1 LRLASRGRTFSGT
14 ISRVPEFMSAA
25 GKHSTDLAPRS
36 VIAEICASVSAPAE
50 QTLELDRLRIGVE
63 KGRTGLKLQ
72 ADGLDKVYEEIA
84 HSDLGASGL
93 VELAKRA
100 LEQRR
105 ADGEWLYPAME
116 RLRQRL
122 SETNAGRDAAIRHA
136 ADEMLGV
143 LGSWVA
149 LFQDLHDKLLIL
161 ADQRR
166 LASGEILRAR
176 PVTGDIDYETL
187 TREIM
192 ARFPKI
198 LAALAK

>member
-1 LRLASRGRTFSGT
+1 
-14 ISRVPEFMSAA
+14 VSAA
-25 GKHSTDLAPRS
+25 DKHSIDLAPRS

-50 QTLELDRLRIGVE
+50 QTSELDRLRIGVE

-72 ADGLDKVYEEIA
+72 ADGLDEVYEEIA

-93 VELAKRA
+93 VGLAKRA

-136 ADEMLGV
+136 TEEMLAV
-143 LGSWVA
+143 LGSWMA

-166 LASGEILRAR
+166 LASGEILCAR
-176 PVTGDIDYETL
+176 PITGDIDHDAL
-187 TREIM
+187 SREFM

-198 LAALAK
+198 RAALAK

>member
-1 LRLASRGRTFSGT
+1 LASLGRTFSGT
-14 ISRVPEFMSAA
+14 ISRVPEFVSAA
-25 GKHSTDLAPRS
+25 GKHSTDLVPRS
-36 VIAEICASVSAPAE
+36 VIAEICASVSAPE
-50 QTLELDRLRIGVE
+50 QTRELDRLRIGVE

-72 ADGLDKVYEEIA
+72 ADGLDKVYQEIA
-84 HSDLGASGL
+84 HSDLGAPGL
-93 VELAKRA
+93 VELANRA
-100 LEQRR
+100 LEQKR

-116 RLRQRL
+116 RLRRRL
-122 SETNAGRDAAIRHA
+122 SETDAGRDAAIRHTA
-136 ADEMLGV
+136 EEMLGV
-143 LGSWVA
+143 FGSWMA
-149 LFQDLHDKLLIL
+149 LFQNLHDKLLIL

-166 LASGEILRAR
+166 VASGEILRAR

>member
-1 LRLASRGRTFSGT
+1 
-14 ISRVPEFMSAA
+14 VSAA
-25 GKHSTDLAPRS
+25 GKHSIDLALRS

-50 QTLELDRLRIGVE
+50 QTSELDRLRIGVE

-72 ADGLDKVYEEIA
+72 ADGLDEAYEEIA
-84 HSDLGASGL
+84 YSDLGASDL
-93 VELAKRA
+93 VELAKRT

-136 ADEMLGV
+136 AEEMLAV
-143 LGSWVA
+143 LGSWMA
-149 LFQDLHDKLLIL
+149 LFRDLHDKLLIL

-176 PVTGDIDYETL
+176 PVIDDIDHDAL
-187 TREIM
+187 SREFM

-198 LAALAK
+198 RTALAK